1 MLHKGVKIIMY
12 QNYSD
17 VLEKVDLFNDITFSE
32 LENMFFCLKPLI
44 KKYNKDEII
53 ALEGDDIKNFGV
65 LLQGK
70 LMLYKEKFDGTRL
83 LLKAVHPGQLFG
95 EIASFSEKRKWPA
108 QVQVAENSI
117 VMFIPP
123 EKITNTCTNLCRGHR
138 VLTLNMIKII
148 SKKAI
153 NLNKTIEYLSV
164 KSIKQKIAYYLLD
177 QYKKNNAK
185 SFMLDMNRNEL
196 SDYLNV
202 TRPSLSREMSNM
214 KEEGLIDYHRS
225 SIKILD
231 IEKLSNIV

>member
-1 MLHKGVKIIMY
+1 MY
-12 QNYSD
+12 QNWYD
-17 VLEKVDLFNDITFSE
+17 DLTKVALFEDITQAE
-32 LENMFFCLKPLI
+32 IENMFMCLRPLI
-44 KKYNKDEII
+44 KEFKKNEII
-53 ALEGDDIKNFGV
+53 ALEGEDIKSFGI
-65 LLQGK
+65 LLKGK
-70 LMLYKEKFDGTRL
+70 LMLYKEKFDGSRV
-83 LLKAVHPGQLFG
+83 LLKPVEPGHLFG
-95 EIASFSEKRKWPA
+95 EIAAFSEKRKWPA
-108 QVQVAENSI
+108 QVQVVKNST
-117 VMFIPP
+117 VMFLPP
-123 EKITNTCTNLCRGHR
+123 EQITNTCTNLCRGHR
-138 VLTLNMIKII
+138 ILTLNMIKII

-231 IEKLSNIV
+231 IEKLSNII